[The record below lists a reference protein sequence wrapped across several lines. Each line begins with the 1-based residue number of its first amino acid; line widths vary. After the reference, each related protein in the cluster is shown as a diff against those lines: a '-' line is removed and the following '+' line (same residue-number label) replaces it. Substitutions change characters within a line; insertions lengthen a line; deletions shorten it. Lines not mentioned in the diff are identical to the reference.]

1 MHYFQAPNRILNTI
15 FFIILVFFSHPI
27 YTPTYYFPLYNLYIK
42 VPRRQKTEK
51 MLPYQTL
58 DEAALVLERNLTLAE
73 KLWYNYSADK
83 SDFLLYSHN
92 IFFLCLV
99 FSLAPLPY
107 AFIELS
113 KSEDMAKFKVQTKIN
128 RSFSDMFKCYKA
140 VMKKFIVVVGPLQ
153 IVSFPTVKWVGIHT
167 SLPLPSFWEVS
178 SQLVVYF
185 LIEDYTNYWLHRLL
199 HSKWGYEKI
208 HYVHHEYSAP
218 IGFAAPYA
226 HWAEILI
233 LGIPTFLGP
242 LMIPCHIITLCL
254 WTILRHV
261 EAIQTHSGYEFPWSP
276 TKFIPFYVGAEYH
289 DYHHYVGGQ
298 SQSNF
303 ASVFTYCDRIYGTDR
318 GYHHHKQA
326 LNKLKGM

>member
-1 MHYFQAPNRILNTI
+1 
-15 FFIILVFFSHPI
+15 
-27 YTPTYYFPLYNLYIK
+27 
-42 VPRRQKTEK
+42 

-58 DEAALVLERNLTLAE
+58 EEAVLGLGRNLTSAE
-73 KLWYNYSADK
+73 KLWLDYSARK
-83 SDFLLYSHN
+83 SDFNLYSH
-92 IFFLCLV
+92 ITFFLCLV

-113 KSEDMAKFKVQTKIN
+113 QSEIMAKFKVQTKIKT
-128 RSFSDMFKCYKA
+128 SFSDMFKCYKH
-140 VMKKFIVVVGPLQ
+140 VIKTFIVVVGPLNT
-153 IVSFPTVKWVGIHT
+153 VSFPAFKWVGIHT
-167 SLPLPSFWEVS
+167 SLPLPSLWEVS
-178 SQLVVYF
+178 SQLIVYF

-208 HYVHHEYSAP
+208 HYMHHEFSAP

-242 LMIPCHIITLCL
+242 LIIPCHIVTLCL

-261 EAIQTHSGYEFPWSP
+261 EAIHTHSGYEFPWSP
-276 TKFIPFYVGAEYH
+276 TKLIPFYVGPEYH
-289 DYHHYVGGQ
+289 DYHHLVGRR

-303 ASVFTYCDRIYGTDR
+303 ASVFTYCDHIYGTDR
-318 GYHHHKQA
+318 GYRHHKNA
-326 LNKLKGM
+326 LNKVISYDHFWHLQLKDI